1 MAKHT
6 SIKRGVLTETV
17 KLDAQELR
25 MYNALEAK
33 IKELVQ
39 NEVARIMATA
49 PNFEARLRAIEECFM
64 PDE

>member
-6 SIKRGVLTETV
+6 SIKHGVLTETV
-17 KLDAQELR
+17 KLDAQELH
-25 MYNALEAK
+25 MFEALRPKLLEM
-33 IKELVQ
+33 VS

-64 PDE
+64 LDE